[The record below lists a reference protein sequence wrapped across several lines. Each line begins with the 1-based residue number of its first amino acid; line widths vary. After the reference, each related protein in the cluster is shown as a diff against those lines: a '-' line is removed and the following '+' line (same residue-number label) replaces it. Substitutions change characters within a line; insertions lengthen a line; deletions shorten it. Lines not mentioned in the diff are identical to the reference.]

1 VLLFK
6 SITAW
11 LQWLCEGANANG
23 GVHSLSC
30 PEDVVM
36 VQQVRGMWQF
46 AIRWCMRCQMSLFLH
61 LVCHESLVYAQK
73 GKLVYAQKG
82 KLVYAQKGK
91 LVSGAADKFSRQPCT
106 VMIRCPRLTHV
117 LVLRSLLT
125 ISCSRCDTSQ
135 SQNVPQAAQ
144 STAVMEWTPC
154 FQICLQSRF
163 VRWSQAGCSRQM
175 LLTIW

>member
-1 VLLFK
+1 MLLFK

-36 VQQVRGMWQF
+36 VQQVRGMWLF

-61 LVCHESLVYAQK
+61 LVCHDSLVYAQK
-73 GKLVYAQKG
+73 GC
-82 KLVYAQKGK
+82 K
-91 LVSGAADKFSRQPCT
+91 LVSGAAEKFSRQPCT
-106 VMIRCPRLTHV
+106 VMIRCPRLTQA

-144 STAVMEWTPC
+144 STAGMEWTPC
-154 FQICLQSRF
+154 FQTCLQSRF
-163 VRWSQAGCSRQM
+163 VR
-175 LLTIW
+175 